1 MRAVSARPANLDAVE
16 GFLCG
21 VQTFGDRRRLVIR
34 HSNDIDPPLLS
45 CARPIIHVSA
55 AHMPLLLQARSLDT
69 IFGIVAAIFL
79 VSVTLLA
86 VYLVYLFRTR
96 NSDKPRRD
104 DSKRKD

>member
-1 MRAVSARPANLDAVE
+1 
-16 GFLCG
+16 
-21 VQTFGDRRRLVIR
+21 
-34 HSNDIDPPLLS
+34 
-45 CARPIIHVSA
+45 
-55 AHMPLLLQARSLDT
+55 MPLLLQARSLDT